1 MRRFLDTRLA
11 RMAKN
16 EAPRELVEARH
27 RSLLR
32 VRAGLGAWL
41 RERQP
46 PGDGRAF
53 VAALHRGEAAA
64 AELARI
70 PDSQELHENDEARLA
85 HDHAGAEEAFEA
97 RLSHLVRQ
105 YRDGR
110 ELNPASASSA
120 ELLAACVAQAASGGT
135 ACSEELS

>member
-16 EAPRELVEARH
+16 EAPRELVAARH

-32 VRAGLGAWL
+32 GRAGLGTWL

-53 VAALHRGEAAA
+53 AAAVHLCEAAA
-64 AELARI
+64 AELASI
-70 PDSQELHENDEARLA
+70 PDSQELHESDEARLA
-85 HDHAGAEEAFEA
+85 HDHVGAEKAFEA

-110 ELNPASASSA
+110 ELNPANTSLAG
-120 ELLAACVAQAASGGT
+120 LLAACVAQAPSGGT
-135 ACSEELS
+135 AFGEGLS

>member
-1 MRRFLDTRLA
+1 M
-11 RMAKN
+11 
-16 EAPRELVEARH
+16 
-27 RSLLR
+27 
-32 VRAGLGAWL
+32 
-41 RERQP
+41 
-46 PGDGRAF
+46 
-53 VAALHRGEAAA
+53 
-64 AELARI
+64 
-70 PDSQELHENDEARLA
+70 ARLA

-135 ACSEELS
+135 ACSEALS

>member
-32 VRAGLGAWL
+32 GRAGLGAWL

-46 PGDGRAF
+46 PGDGRGFA
-53 VAALHRGEAAA
+53 AALHRGEAAV
-64 AELARI
+64 AELAGI

-97 RLSHLVRQ
+97 RLAHLVRQ

-110 ELNPASASSA
+110 ELNPANASPV
-120 ELLAACVAQAASGGT
+120 ELLAACVAQAASGGA
-135 ACSEELS
+135 ACGEALS